1 MRPNHLQQIWK
12 KKQTAINAWLTI
24 PSAWV
29 AEVTAH
35 AGFDALTIDM
45 QHGLADYQA
54 TVSMIQAISATDVVP
69 MVRAPWNEPS
79 IIMRMLDAGAW
90 GVICPMVNT
99 REQAEAFVG
108 ACRYPPAGYRSYG
121 PIRTGLYAGDDYL
134 AQANDSILTLAQI
147 ETAEA
152 LENLDEILSVKG
164 LNGVYVGTMDLSI
177 SLGVAP
183 AGDLRISELRAALQQ
198 IARRAQQ
205 RGLVAGVHA
214 RTPGESALLAGW
226 GYGLLT
232 TFFDTI
238 ALQDAARSAVQ
249 ARSGGMLRK
258 RPGKPRRR
266 KK

>member
-1 MRPNHLQQIWK
+1 MRPNRLQRLWK
-12 KKQTAINAWLTI
+12 QKQTAINAWLTI
-24 PSAWV
+24 PSAWL
-29 AEVTAH
+29 AELTAH

-54 TVSMIQAISATDVVP
+54 TLSMLQAISATDVVP
-69 MVRAPWNEPS
+69 MARVPWNEPS
-79 IIMRMLDAGAW
+79 IIMQVLDAGAY

-121 PIRTGLYAGDDYL
+121 PIRAALYAGDDYL
-134 AQANDSILTLAQI
+134 AKANDAVLTIAQI

-152 LENLDEILSVKG
+152 LENLDEILRVKG

-177 SLGVAP
+177 SLGLAP
-183 AGDLRISELRAALQQ
+183 PGDLGIPELRKALQE
-198 IARRAQQ
+198 IGRKVEQ

-214 RTPGESALLAGW
+214 RTPEETALLAGW
-226 GYGLLT
+226 GFRLLT

-238 ALQDAARSAVQ
+238 ALQNSAQSALQQTRRSLSARAQPRKSR
-249 ARSGGMLRK
+249 RSR
-258 RPGKPRRR
+258 
-266 KK
+266 